1 MKAARQGFGLTGIA
15 VLLFGFLCVAVA
27 GEPSKSGV
35 SPHAISLPSGPGSI
49 EGLGESFEP
58 QINMGNGHYALAM
71 KLPPGRAGFAPSVG
85 LAYDS
90 GNGNGPVGVGWSLT
104 GHSIRRQTD
113 KGLPN
118 YSTNAA
124 KPDTFITE
132 GGEELVRVAGAA
144 NDTVQVYRL
153 KNEGSFNRYTFFA
166 DQDRWEMLD
175 RSGIRYSLGARMDQ
189 SDVSARIRH
198 PRLALSYAWQV
209 AEAVDLNGNRI
220 LFSYTAD
227 QGQVYCRTI
236 EYGFTVYP
244 SANTHLVE
252 FAYEARPD
260 PVIDYR
266 PTFRLVTAKR
276 LKQVSIKTAGKL
288 VRQYRLDYALNTPLS
303 RLIRFTLVGNDGVS
317 TLPPAEFSYSDAALS
332 GSGNLQALT
341 GLSTATLLLKGESPD
356 AHPDAA
362 EVIDFDGDSLPD
374 LYQSRSYISG
384 PTEYDVVYRN
394 LGKGAF
400 QRVDLNQAASLGLA
414 IQAQNS
420 FVKDVNGD
428 GLVDLIAQTGSN
440 TEDLAFRLNGGGRW
454 LAGQTSII
462 LPANNTLENVFKGAD
477 VRSVDLN
484 FDKQMDTLRSFTT
497 IGASGLGVAF
507 SAYLNRGDGHLDFV
521 PQTTTDI
528 VKGVP
533 TSFSE
538 MRGVLVLADMNGDR
552 LLDLVWLKDATNG
565 GPRYWPSMGN
575 GQFDDSVS
583 GYPAA
588 LTDGPDFGGIPGEM
602 EKLELEDINNDGL
615 ADLLQV
621 TGSQIRYWLNEG
633 GTRFGKQSTLSLS
646 AQFDPSSATYRL
658 LDMDGDGLQDLAF
671 YVRAQLT
678 PDAMAQGFW
687 MLRLFRDKQGQL
699 TDKIDNDKD
708 GLIDE
713 ADEGNSGPNLLGS
726 ISNGIGK
733 TTSLLY
739 GSHVQEMLRDAAQ
752 GNPWKTVVPFA
763 TPVLQRL
770 DVHDGSRAYITR
782 FSYHDGYYDG
792 KEKEFR
798 GFASA
803 ERLEEGDASAPDL
816 ITRYQFDTGVTVEA
830 LKGKALAM
838 TERNAAGQDF
848 HSETYSWTTKQLL
861 VGSVGDSRSVV
872 FAKQDSK
879 LRTVAEQGHG
889 DPVQLRWEFEYDDY
903 GNTTVVREL
912 GRLDSGWD
920 DERTTVTSYS
930 AGYPTGL
937 AAWILDQPIEHSI
950 TDENGKLAAR
960 QRHYYDGN
968 TSLGVISKGNETKT
982 EDWVHDTT
990 TIASKR
996 SDYDAFGNA
1005 IALYDPLYDAAAKA
1019 GGHYR
1024 EIDYDQVFHTFPV
1037 QERIYTGKTVLTAKA
1052 DFDPGLGV
1060 VNNYTEFNGFT
1071 NFYAYDAFGRLTSI
1085 RKPGDSGATVEY
1097 GYTLARKLADGKL
1110 INWVDL
1116 HQRETDGGGTVDS
1129 RQFFDGLGRKV
1140 MTRAEGETPGQI
1152 VVSDTV
1158 QFNAQKTPWRQ
1169 YLPYFETNAS
1179 LDYQAPTFASAYVE
1193 HFYDPLGRELKAIQ
1207 PTGEFSQIEYQ
1218 PLSKLVHD
1226 EEQTNP
1232 NSLHFGAGMR
1242 YIEDGLEN
1250 NKGAGRLREVHE
1262 IVKIGDDGN
1271 LINTPATWITRYR
1284 YDLLDNLTGYTDAQN
1299 NQKTIE
1305 YDGLGRQ
1312 TFMNDPDRGQVRYEY
1327 DDASNLTKTLDAK
1340 NQTVRYQYDGANR
1353 ITAEYLSAAGTNPEV
1368 EYHYDEP
1375 AGLLSHGDYWPLNNP
1390 EVITQSI
1397 LTGQD
1402 ADTGFDWNRDGQ
1414 IDVADVV
1421 RSALDQAAA
1430 TPDLQAANTRGY
1442 LAWVRDQSG
1451 EEHKSYDSRG
1461 RVAWTVKRI
1470 ADPTGKLR
1478 NFYTGMAYDSMD
1490 RITTLTYPDQTLA
1503 LFQYNP
1509 RGLLETIPGVIAHY
1523 DYNPVGQNLKL
1534 ALANGVTTTYSYD
1547 PRQRLE
1553 TLVSQRER
1561 DQLPLQSFRYHFDG
1575 VSNITRIDDQ
1585 RSNDQLIAIGQELN
1599 TDAQKAVRFNATQSF
1614 QYDSLYRLTQ
1624 ARNDAVFG
1632 NIDYRYDR
1640 IGNLLRQN
1648 ATLLNPEPDVDLG
1661 AVLNGGSGG
1670 TRNRLGRNPGD
1681 PPGPHA
1687 LTATE
1692 KGTSGTLQYDAN
1704 GNVQQDGG
1712 NTLLW
1717 DAKDRLA
1724 GMQSAKYQAQ
1734 YAYDYRDSRKTKF
1747 VTDKS
1752 TGQAQMAL
1760 YIDKF
1765 SEVREGKLVK
1775 YVYAGQ
1781 NRIAQ
1786 SDGTTLQ
1793 FSPKYFYLQD
1803 HLGSTHFALS
1813 NTAAIVTQTTNYAYG
1828 RTRLENQNLPAS
1840 GRLDYRFTGK
1850 ERDAEI
1856 ALDYFGAR
1864 YFSGTRGKFV
1874 SLDWSVKPQPI
1885 PYADVSDPQTLN
1897 LYSYVRNNPLRIA
1910 DPDGHCGLDLGC
1922 WGQFGS
1928 GVADT
1933 TYRPFI
1939 EMANHPLVTIDALGH
1954 AVLHPVETGYAI
1966 KNSVV
1971 ETSKAALSGDPNA
1984 VGKVV
1989 GTVIL
1994 TVFSGGAGGAA
2005 AKGVSLAEEI
2015 EATSMAARAAQSAK
2029 QASSFSK
2036 TIKGGES
2043 AATAAGRRAHKNYE
2057 NTLGGGYD
2065 FNKSLPSGKRP
2076 DAIDWK
2082 NRVVRELKP
2091 DNPNAIRKGEKQLEG
2106 YKGELE
2112 NMTGEPWTSHL
2123 DVYKK

>member
-1 MKAARQGFGLTGIA
+1 M
-15 VLLFGFLCVAVA
+15 
-27 GEPSKSGV
+27 
-35 SPHAISLPSGPGSI
+35 
-49 EGLGESFEP
+49 
-58 QINMGNGHYALAM
+58 
-71 KLPPGRAGFAPSVG
+71 
-85 LAYDS
+85 
-90 GNGNGPVGVGWSLT
+90 
-104 GHSIRRQTD
+104 
-113 KGLPN
+113 
-118 YSTNAA
+118 
-124 KPDTFITE
+124 
-132 GGEELVRVAGAA
+132 
-144 NDTVQVYRL
+144 
-153 KNEGSFNRYTFFA
+153 
-166 DQDRWEMLD
+166 
-175 RSGIRYSLGARMDQ
+175 
-189 SDVSARIRH
+189 
-198 PRLALSYAWQV
+198 
-209 AEAVDLNGNRI
+209 
-220 LFSYTAD
+220 
-227 QGQVYCRTI
+227 
-236 EYGFTVYP
+236 
-244 SANTHLVE
+244 
-252 FAYEARPD
+252 
-260 PVIDYR
+260 
-266 PTFRLVTAKR
+266 
-276 LKQVSIKTAGKL
+276 
-288 VRQYRLDYALNTPLS
+288 
-303 RLIRFTLVGNDGVS
+303 
-317 TLPPAEFSYSDAALS
+317 
-332 GSGNLQALT
+332 
-341 GLSTATLLLKGESPD
+341 
-356 AHPDAA
+356 
-362 EVIDFDGDSLPD
+362 
-374 LYQSRSYISG
+374 
-384 PTEYDVVYRN
+384 
-394 LGKGAF
+394 
-400 QRVDLNQAASLGLA
+400 
-414 IQAQNS
+414 
-420 FVKDVNGD
+420 
-428 GLVDLIAQTGSN
+428 
-440 TEDLAFRLNGGGRW
+440 
-454 LAGQTSII
+454 
-462 LPANNTLENVFKGAD
+462 
-477 VRSVDLN
+477 
-484 FDKQMDTLRSFTT
+484 
-497 IGASGLGVAF
+497 
-507 SAYLNRGDGHLDFV
+507 
-521 PQTTTDI
+521 
-528 VKGVP
+528 
-533 TSFSE
+533 
-538 MRGVLVLADMNGDR
+538 
-552 LLDLVWLKDATNG
+552 
-565 GPRYWPSMGN
+565 
-575 GQFDDSVS
+575 
-583 GYPAA
+583 
-588 LTDGPDFGGIPGEM
+588 
-602 EKLELEDINNDGL
+602 
-615 ADLLQV
+615 
-621 TGSQIRYWLNEG
+621 
-633 GTRFGKQSTLSLS
+633 
-646 AQFDPSSATYRL
+646 
-658 LDMDGDGLQDLAF
+658 
-671 YVRAQLT
+671 
-678 PDAMAQGFW
+678 
-687 MLRLFRDKQGQL
+687 
-699 TDKIDNDKD
+699 
-708 GLIDE
+708 
-713 ADEGNSGPNLLGS
+713 
-726 ISNGIGK
+726 
-733 TTSLLY
+733 
-739 GSHVQEMLRDAAQ
+739 
-752 GNPWKTVVPFA
+752 
-763 TPVLQRL
+763 
-770 DVHDGSRAYITR
+770 
-782 FSYHDGYYDG
+782 
-792 KEKEFR
+792 
-798 GFASA
+798 
-803 ERLEEGDASAPDL
+803 
-816 ITRYQFDTGVTVEA
+816 
-830 LKGKALAM
+830 
-838 TERNAAGQDF
+838 
-848 HSETYSWTTKQLL
+848 
-861 VGSVGDSRSVV
+861 
-872 FAKQDSK
+872 
-879 LRTVAEQGHG
+879 
-889 DPVQLRWEFEYDDY
+889 
-903 GNTTVVREL
+903 
-912 GRLDSGWD
+912 
-920 DERTTVTSYS
+920 
-930 AGYPTGL
+930 
-937 AAWILDQPIEHSI
+937 
-950 TDENGKLAAR
+950 
-960 QRHYYDGN
+960 
-968 TSLGVISKGNETKT
+968 
-982 EDWVHDTT
+982 
-990 TIASKR
+990 
-996 SDYDAFGNA
+996 
-1005 IALYDPLYDAAAKA
+1005 
-1019 GGHYR
+1019 
-1024 EIDYDQVFHTFPV
+1024 
-1037 QERIYTGKTVLTAKA
+1037 
-1052 DFDPGLGV
+1052 
-1060 VNNYTEFNGFT
+1060 
-1071 NFYAYDAFGRLTSI
+1071 
-1085 RKPGDSGATVEY
+1085 
-1097 GYTLARKLADGKL
+1097 
-1110 INWVDL
+1110 
-1116 HQRETDGGGTVDS
+1116 DS

-1632 NIDYRYDR
+1632 NIAYRYDR

-1803 HLGSTHFALS
+1803 HLGSTHFTLS
-1813 NTAAIVTQTTNYAYG
+1813 NTAAALTQTTHFAYG
-1828 RTRLENQNLPAS
+1828 RTRWETKNLPAS